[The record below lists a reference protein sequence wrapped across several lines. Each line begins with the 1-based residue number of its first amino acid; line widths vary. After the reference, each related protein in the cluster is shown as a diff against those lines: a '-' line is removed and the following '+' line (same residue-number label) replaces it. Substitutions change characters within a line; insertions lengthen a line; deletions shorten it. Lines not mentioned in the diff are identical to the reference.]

1 MPIEP
6 DSPHPA
12 ITADRVSGWS
22 RRLGALLTVI
32 FCFEIGVFLLVFPWL
47 DPWPNNWMADLLP
60 GVSHLWD
67 SGFFRG
73 TVSGLGAVNIYISL
87 AEVFRLRRALY

>member
-1 MPIEP
+1 MSVEP
-6 DSPHPA
+6 DSPTE
-12 ITADRVSGWS
+12 TATVDRVGGWS

-32 FCFEIGVFLLVFPWL
+32 FCFEVGVFLLVFPWL
-47 DPWPNNWMADLLP
+47 DPWPNNWMADVLP

-67 SGFFRG
+67 NGFFRG

-87 AEVFRLRRALY
+87 SEVFRLRRALH